1 MRLKKRLV
9 GVAFA
14 GVALMT
20 AALSAACGG
29 SSGSVQ
35 DSSVPSDSIGAAPDA
50 GWTGIDPLMGRGD
63 VEKVR
68 GGFMFAEGPVWIASK
83 SMLLFTDI
91 PADTIHQLQPP
102 ATVTVFR
109 MPSGKSNGLGLD
121 AEGRLIASEH
131 DNRRVSRTLA
141 DGTVVTVADRWQ
153 GKRLNSPN
161 DNITR
166 SDGTIYFTDPPY
178 GLPTGQTREL
188 DFQGVFRVDPA
199 GTLHLESRDMNRPN
213 GVALSPDEKTL
224 YVDDSADGL
233 VRTFPIKP
241 DSSLGPPTT
250 FVPSTGGGGDGMA
263 IDDAG
268 NLYVTTNA
276 GVQVYKPNGMTWG
289 TIAVPEVPTNC
300 TFGDS
305 DRKTLFIT
313 APTSLYRVTLTAP
326 GLP

>member
-1 MRLKKRLV
+1 
-9 GVAFA
+9 
-14 GVALMT
+14 
-20 AALSAACGG
+20 
-29 SSGSVQ
+29 
-35 DSSVPSDSIGAAPDA
+35 
-50 GWTGIDPLMGRGD
+50 
-63 VEKVR
+63 
-68 GGFMFAEGPVWIASK
+68 
-83 SMLLFTDI
+83 
-91 PADTIHQLQPP
+91 
-102 ATVTVFR
+102 

-313 APTSLYRVTLTAP
+313 APTSLYRVTLTVP